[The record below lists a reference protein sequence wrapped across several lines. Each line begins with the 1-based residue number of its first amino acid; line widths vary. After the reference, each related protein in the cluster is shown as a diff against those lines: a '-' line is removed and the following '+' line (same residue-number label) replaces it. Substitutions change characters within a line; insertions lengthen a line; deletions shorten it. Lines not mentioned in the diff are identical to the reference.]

1 MKYYFDKAVIFRLT
15 LNKWG
20 GGSLRY
26 PCFKIENTPLI
37 SEKKALIVPNFCLNI
52 PVKKPE
58 FFPGEP
64 FFLVFLMKYLS
75 KCLSS
80 TKLPLPW
87 KISGCAPDL
96 EDISAEIRVFLKRN
110 HWESKFNKYL
120 LKPYLVKKAL

>member
-37 SEKKALIVPNFCLNI
+37 SEKKALIVPNFCLNV
-52 PVKKPE
+52 PKKKPE
-58 FFPGEP
+58 FFPAEP
-64 FFLVFLMKYLS
+64 FFLV
-75 KCLSS
+75 
-80 TKLPLPW
+80 PW

-110 HWESKFNKYL
+110 HWESKFNEYL